1 MRPNA
6 QTQEVEKAIEK
17 GNILNVSKADQFK
30 TVSELFEKSQSNS
43 VYYTLLILSIFI
55 VATGLLLGNAPI
67 VIGGMLV
74 TPVLTPILVI
84 GLSITVGELS
94 FIKKPGILIL
104 KSLFLTIG
112 ISAVMTVLFG
122 ATEIQE
128 VLVNDLR
135 TAILYFIVAT
145 TSGVAATIAWV
156 RKQVS
161 DILPGISIAVSL
173 VPPLSLVGI
182 KLGMFDIEYARFYLI
197 IFALNFLGILI
208 GSFGVFTI
216 LKFQKSG
223 WEIKKKIEE
232 TEQIDAKKEAEKKA
246 EKAAGKMEQ
255 IKKNIDELAVKEQE
269 KGLDKIG
276 GEKEEEKSEEK

>member
-1 MRPNA
+1 MH
-6 QTQEVEKAIEK
+6 QSQIQEVAQAAIEK
-17 GNILNVSKADQFK
+17 GNILNVSKADQYK

-55 VATGLLLGNAPI
+55 VATGLLLGNSPI

-84 GLSITVGELS
+84 GLSIAVGELG

-104 KSLFLTIG
+104 KSIFLTIG
-112 ISAVMTVLFG
+112 ISAVLTVLFG
-122 ATEIQE
+122 ADEIE
-128 VLVNDLR
+128 HGLVNDLR

-173 VPPLSLVGI
+173 VPPLSLIGI
-182 KLGMFDIEYARFYLI
+182 NLGILDIEYARFYMI
-197 IFALNFLGILI
+197 IFALNFVGILM
-208 GSFGVFTI
+208 GSFSVVAVS
-216 LKFQKSG
+216 KFQKSE
-223 WEIKKKIEE
+223 WAIKKKIKE
-232 TEQIDAKKEAEKKA
+232 TEEIDATKKAHKKA
-246 EKAAGKMEQ
+246 EKATQKMQ
-255 IKKNIDELAVKEQE
+255 QVRKNIEELY
-269 KGLDKIG
+269 
-276 GEKEEEKSEEK
+276 GENTR

>member
-1 MRPNA
+1 MDKETSRPNA
-6 QTQEVEKAIEK
+6 QEQVVEEAIEK
-17 GNILNVSKADQFK
+17 GNILNVSKADQYK

-55 VATGLLLGNAPI
+55 VATGLLLGNSPI

-84 GLSITVGELS
+84 GLSITVGELK

-104 KSLFLTIG
+104 KSVFLTIG

-122 ATEIQE
+122 ATEIDQ
-128 VLVNDLR
+128 VLTNDLR

-145 TSGVAATIAWV
+145 TSGIAATIAWV

-161 DILPGISIAVSL
+161 EILPGISIAVSL
-173 VPPLSLVGI
+173 VPPLSLIGI
-182 KLGMFDIEYARFYLI
+182 SLGLFDIEYARFYLI

-208 GSFGVFTI
+208 GSFGVFTL
-216 LKFQKSG
+216 LKFQRSG
-223 WEIKKKIEE
+223 WEVKKKIKE
-232 TEQIDAKKEAEKKA
+232 TEEIDAQKKA
-246 EKAAGKMEQ
+246 EKQAEKAAEKLEQ
-255 IKKNIDELAVKEQE
+255 VKKNVEELE
-269 KGLDKIG
+269 KAKA
-276 GEKEEEKSEEK
+276 E

>member
-1 MRPNA
+1 MNEEVTRTNA
-6 QTQEVEKAIEK
+6 KTQIVEDAIEK
-17 GNILNVSKADQFK
+17 GNILNVSRADQYK
-30 TVSELFEKSQSNS
+30 TVNELFEKSQSNS

-55 VATGLLLGNAPI
+55 VATGLLLGNSPI

-84 GLSITVGELS
+84 GLSITVGELK

-104 KSLFLTIG
+104 KSVFLTIG
-112 ISAVMTVLFG
+112 ISAALTVLFG

-135 TAILYFIVAT
+135 TAILYFIVAM

-182 KLGMFDIEYARFYLI
+182 KLGLLDIEYARFYLI

-208 GSFGVFTI
+208 GSFAVFTI
-216 LKFQKSG
+216 LKFQQSG
-223 WEIKKKIEE
+223 WEIKKKIKE
-232 TEQIDAKKEAEKKA
+232 TEEIDAQKEAEKTA
-246 EKAAGKMEQ
+246 EKTAKKMEQ
-255 IKKNIDELAVKEQE
+255 IKKNINELKKAEKE
-269 KGLDKIG
+269 KGLED
-276 GEKEEEKSEEK
+276 